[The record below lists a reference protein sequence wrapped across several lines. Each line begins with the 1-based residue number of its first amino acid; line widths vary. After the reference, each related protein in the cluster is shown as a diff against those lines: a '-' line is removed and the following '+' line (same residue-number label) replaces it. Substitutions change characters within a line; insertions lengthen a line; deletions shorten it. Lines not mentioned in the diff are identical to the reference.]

1 MKSNSRVLRGWRDF
15 GVKATAIILTIL
27 LATQMVGTPAFA
39 SGALTNKQAS
49 EDIAATVDDTGVEP
63 SGTEATDTTV
73 PDEAAGAANE
83 PAPADSTQATEEPV
97 VETVESATEPA
108 TETPAAD
115 PAANTVLGAEPEPAP
130 APAVE
135 QDQLASI
142 ELNLAD
148 GASITLSK
156 DGNKIDDDTNPVDV
170 PANEE
175 LKFTAAA
182 PEGMQVS
189 AVRTAIDS
197 VESDP
202 IAADENGEYTIAA
215 EDVTDELTVKVE
227 TSEVEGE
234 TPSEGEE
241 APAEDAAEVGDEG
254 SSEGEKDADSIIAE
268 TNANEGISPLS
279 VSGFGTE
286 DNPYQIEPGDTYS
299 LSESYNRRGEWRI
312 KGPNDSDWKSAGL
325 FSDRV
330 STGHATL
337 SNINNGLPSIM
348 GWGEDASAT
357 FELHEGDAA
366 GTIYQVRYNS
376 RIYYFRV
383 ADSTK
388 ATVSFYANGGWSAPE
403 SITVD
408 KGGTVTIPTE
418 EPSRYGHT
426 FAGWSTDSNATSAEY
441 QPGQQVT
448 LNANMTLYAVRT
460 QSATIAFEPNGGTGD
475 RFTLTTTEGRDGS
488 FKLSLPNPEDHGITR
503 EGYTFVG
510 WSTDQS
516 GTGLNYTPQE
526 ITVSDGQTYYA
537 IWAENDP
544 HGAVEAEFFLRIDG
558 DIPFEPDANIG
569 AGGAGYF
576 PGGCGTGLEGTIK
589 QAVAINNNLQL
600 VADNILQA
608 PSDETII
615 SKIEEWNQT
624 HSGNQTMSYDPATQE
639 IVWYVI
645 KKNDNHYHVDG
656 VIQGKAVSRVT
667 YDPNGGTSYVPTAKT
682 YTEGTN
688 VRVDFDTTPTRAGY
702 TFLGWDI
709 DKNAATPEYTKDGI
723 NTFVM
728 PSNDVTLY
736 AIWRANNSTGYT
748 VEHYTVNSSGD
759 AKLYKEEEK
768 SGKTDTTATAAPIE
782 IPGYTFDEDHEGT
795 VLSGTITGDGSLVL
809 KLYYTA
815 NEDSLSYEANGGTGE
830 MQATEGYVGEDVTVA
845 ANGFERTGYKFA
857 GWDTQADG
865 QGEDYA
871 AGASYTLT
879 EGDDVLYAQWEAVT
893 DNLSVAGYSE
903 VYDGDPHGVTVNN
916 ALDTDEIRYLVD
928 GNEVENSFTD
938 VTEIDGTEV
947 AVEVYRDGV
956 KIWSDAA
963 TVTITARP
971 VTASGSVSKVYDGS
985 AALLEDVALTPGA
998 VDGDDKSGVVGDDD
1012 VVVGSIAA
1020 EVASYAKAEKHENL
1034 SLITENEGGLLAL
1047 TGLSGDD
1054 AANYKLVSV
1063 TATGTIT
1070 AQSITPGPDSDPDP
1084 SYGGIEIS
1092 DPSDQVYNGDYQLPE
1107 IAVTDS
1113 EGNSLQRDV
1122 DYTVTYGNNVNV
1134 TSADNPATVIVR
1146 GIGNYSGEVVK
1157 TFQITPAEATV
1168 VVNDS
1173 SKVYGEADP
1182 TESEFEGGYNGYSV
1196 VLAGTDK
1203 PLYTNVESKTV
1214 DVLGSIKVVR
1224 PEAGIDENFGTYEKA
1239 LCITISEQNPN
1250 YWFTLVEGDFTIT
1263 KAGGNEVTISHDATA
1278 EGFIK
1283 TYDGA
1288 PISIEAAASKEG
1300 STLLYSTDGQ
1310 NWSETKPTLTNVG
1323 SLTIYVKATNPNY
1336 EDSPVVSATVQV
1348 TPATLTVTT
1357 DSLGKVFD
1365 GTALTAEGE
1374 VTGFVNNEAATFA
1387 VTGSQTEVGS
1397 SVNDYSLVFDQTAQQ
1412 SNYTVVEDLGTL
1424 TVWPQSIDPTDPGE
1438 NPDPDDPDAPDPT
1451 DPDPGYDPD
1460 DPDPEDPDQPFYTG
1474 IKVQGP
1480 DPQVYDAA
1488 DQTPGVVVTDK
1499 NGKVL
1504 EEGTDYR
1511 ITGYDNNY
1519 NATTEDSPA
1528 IIHVEGMGNY
1538 GGNID
1543 VEFEIIPAPLKVTTP
1558 SAGKVYDGSALT
1570 AAPADVEGLQ
1580 GGDAAAVTITATGTQ
1595 TNVGNSVN
1603 GVSYDWGQVLAS
1615 NYNITEDL
1623 GTLTVWPQSINPGD
1637 PDPDS
1642 PDPGDPDP
1650 TDPDPDFPGE
1660 NPDPDNPVVP
1670 DQPFYTGAEVN
1681 DPESVPYDG
1690 NVHQWTP
1697 TVTDAEGN
1705 TLVQGED
1712 YTVTYLDADG
1722 NAKTDFTN
1730 VTGVIRVVIT
1740 GQGDYGGTVEK
1751 RYQITPLEIDV
1762 YIENQTKVEGEADP
1776 TFTFNYEGV
1785 LEGESMG
1792 WTGAFVRD
1800 AGEAAGTYN
1809 VAQGGFVLADNEAG
1823 NFLASNYTL
1832 TVHPG
1837 TLTITAAPVP
1847 PGPGDPDPV
1856 TPVTPLPTPDP
1867 TPVPTP
1873 TPGDPGATE
1882 TTTTPATE
1890 EATETIEDDAT
1901 PRTAPEPIDDDGTPL
1916 ASGAHRDCWV
1926 HWLMLLGILVT
1937 VVYYGGVGVRRV
1949 RFSSSLQSFE
1959 DDVLGN
1965 DETNR

>member
-1 MKSNSRVLRGWRDF
+1 MARFAADETQTYTVTYKPESNGQVSPTSQSDQVLESDDITGSTATADPGYKFVGWYKADAEGNVPEGAEAIGTSATLGAKEAVANLNKAGDVYAHTTYVARFAADFSAFSITGGGKLWIYDASTRFIDVNGVYPGDVLTYDF
-15 GVKATAIILTIL
+15 GNGRVVKATVNAEGVIEGDPGFKNT
-27 LATQMVGTPAFA
+27 
-39 SGALTNKQAS
+39 
-49 EDIAATVDDTGVEP
+49 EDSATVT
-63 SGTEATDTTV
+63 
-73 PDEAAGAANE
+73 
-83 PAPADSTQATEEPV
+83 
-97 VETVESATEPA
+97 
-108 TETPAAD
+108 
-115 PAANTVLGAEPEPAP
+115 
-130 APAVE
+130 
-135 QDQLASI
+135 
-142 ELNLAD
+142 
-148 GASITLSK
+148 
-156 DGNKIDDDTNPVDV
+156 
-170 PANEE
+170 
-175 LKFTAAA
+175 
-182 PEGMQVS
+182 
-189 AVRTAIDS
+189 
-197 VESDP
+197 
-202 IAADENGEYTIAA
+202 
-215 EDVTDELTVKVE
+215 
-227 TSEVEGE
+227 
-234 TPSEGEE
+234 
-241 APAEDAAEVGDEG
+241 
-254 SSEGEKDADSIIAE
+254 
-268 TNANEGISPLS
+268 
-279 VSGFGTE
+279 
-286 DNPYQIEPGDTYS
+286 
-299 LSESYNRRGEWRI
+299 
-312 KGPNDSDWKSAGL
+312 
-325 FSDRV
+325 
-330 STGHATL
+330 
-337 SNINNGLPSIM
+337 
-348 GWGEDASAT
+348 
-357 FELHEGDAA
+357 
-366 GTIYQVRYNS
+366 
-376 RIYYFRV
+376 
-383 ADSTK
+383 
-388 ATVSFYANGGWSAPE
+388 
-403 SITVD
+403 
-408 KGGTVTIPTE
+408 
-418 EPSRYGHT
+418 
-426 FAGWSTDSNATSAEY
+426 
-441 QPGQQVT
+441 
-448 LNANMTLYAVRT
+448 
-460 QSATIAFEPNGGTGD
+460 
-475 RFTLTTTEGRDGS
+475 
-488 FKLSLPNPEDHGITR
+488 
-503 EGYTFVG
+503 
-510 WSTDQS
+510 
-516 GTGLNYTPQE
+516 
-526 ITVSDGQTYYA
+526 
-537 IWAENDP
+537 
-544 HGAVEAEFFLRIDG
+544 
-558 DIPFEPDANIG
+558 
-569 AGGAGYF
+569 
-576 PGGCGTGLEGTIK
+576 
-589 QAVAINNNLQL
+589 
-600 VADNILQA
+600 
-608 PSDETII
+608 
-615 SKIEEWNQT
+615 
-624 HSGNQTMSYDPATQE
+624 
-639 IVWYVI
+639 
-645 KKNDNHYHVDG
+645 
-656 VIQGKAVSRVT
+656 
-667 YDPNGGTSYVPTAKT
+667 
-682 YTEGTN
+682 
-688 VRVDFDTTPTRAGY
+688 
-702 TFLGWDI
+702 
-709 DKNAATPEYTKDGI
+709 
-723 NTFVM
+723 
-728 PSNDVTLY
+728 
-736 AIWRANNSTGYT
+736 
-748 VEHYTVNSSGD
+748 
-759 AKLYKEEEK
+759 
-768 SGKTDTTATAAPIE
+768 
-782 IPGYTFDEDHEGT
+782 
-795 VLSGTITGDGSLVL
+795 
-809 KLYYTA
+809 
-815 NEDSLSYEANGGTGE
+815 
-830 MQATEGYVGEDVTVA
+830 
-845 ANGFERTGYKFA
+845 
-857 GWDTQADG
+857 
-865 QGEDYA
+865 
-871 AGASYTLT
+871 
-879 EGDDVLYAQWEAVT
+879 
-893 DNLSVAGYSE
+893 
-903 VYDGDPHGVTVNN
+903 VTVNRGG
-916 ALDTDEIRYLVD
+916 ALA
-928 GNEVENSFTD
+928 SAQ
-938 VTEIDGTEV
+938 
-947 AVEVYRDGV
+947 AVMSIEE
-956 KIWSDAA
+956 
-963 TVTITARP
+963 RP
-971 VTASGSVSKVYDGS
+971 VTASGFVSKVYDGS
-985 AALLEDVALTPGA
+985 ATLLEDVALNLGA
-998 VDGDDKSGVVGDDD
+998 VEGDSKSGLVDGDDLSVV
-1012 VVVGSIAA
+1012 SIAA
-1020 EVASYAKAEKHENL
+1020 EAASYAMAEKHENL

-1070 AQSITPGPDSDPDP
+1070 AQSITPGPDPDPDP

-1278 EGFIK
+1278 EGFSK
-1283 TYDGA
+1283 TYDGM

-1310 NWSETKPTLTNVG
+1310 NWFETKPTLTNVG

-1336 EDSPVVSATVQV
+1336 ENSAVVSATVQV

-1365 GTALTAEGE
+1365 GTALTAGGK
-1374 VTGFVNNEAATFA
+1374 VTGFVNNETATFA
-1387 VTGSQTEVGS
+1387 VTGSQIEVGS

-1412 SNYTVVEDLGTL
+1412 SNYTLVEELGTL
-1424 TVWPQSIDPTDPGE
+1424 TVWPQSIDPEDPDPDK
-1438 NPDPDDPDAPDPT
+1438 PDPDDPDPT
-1451 DPDPGYDPD
+1451 DPDPDYDPD

-1480 DPQVYDAA
+1480 DPQMYDAA

-1519 NATTEDSPA
+1519 NVTTEDSLA
-1528 IIHVEGMGNY
+1528 IIHVEGIGNY
-1538 GGNID
+1538 RGNVD
-1543 VEFEIIPAPLKVTTP
+1543 VEFEITPAPLTVTTP

-1570 AAPADVEGLQ
+1570 AGPADVEGLQ
-1580 GGDAAAVTITATGTQ
+1580 GSDATAVAITANGTQ
-1595 TNVGNSVN
+1595 TDVGNSVN

-1615 NYNITEDL
+1615 NYSITEDL
-1623 GTLTVWPQSINPGD
+1623 GTLTVWPQSIDPTDPGET
-1637 PDPDS
+1637 PDPDDPDA
-1642 PDPGDPDP
+1642 PDPS
-1650 TDPDPDFPGE
+1650 DPDPDFPGE
-1660 NPDPDNPVVP
+1660 DPDPDNPVVP

-1681 DPESVPYDG
+1681 APQDVPYSGAD
-1690 NVHQWTP
+1690 QTWAP

-1705 TLVQGED
+1705 LLTAGED
-1712 YTVTYLDADG
+1712 YEVSYS
-1722 NAKTDFTN
+1722 TDDRTN
-1730 VTGVIRVVIT
+1730 VTGIITVTIT
-1740 GQGDYGGTVEK
+1740 GKGNYSGTITRE
-1751 RYQITPLEIDV
+1751 YQITPLAINV

-1847 PGPGDPDPV
+1847 PGPDDPDPV